1 MFYFRKTLTL
11 TLGLALALSSAPLA
25 QDGAARRSGFDR
37 SSLDE
42 TAKPCEDFF
51 QYATGGWRQ
60 KNPVPPAYSRWG
72 AFNILAEQNRDKSR
86 AILEA
91 AAANK
96 SAPAASVERKIGD
109 LYASCMDEGAVEAAG
124 LKPIEP
130 LLDDVRKLD
139 DVRGLQSLSTRLR
152 RQGVPVL
159 FGFFVMPDS
168 KNTAVNVAYA
178 GQGGLSLPDRD
189 YYLKQDEK
197 SKETREKF
205 LAHAARMFELMGD
218 APDKARAQ
226 AQTVLAVE
234 TKLAEASMDRV
245 QLRNPQLTYH
255 KKTLAE
261 LKDLNTN
268 FSWERFFKDVG
279 HPEIKEV
286 VVRQPD
292 FFKALDK
299 ELTARPL
306 DDWKT
311 YLRWHVVRNFAPQ
324 LPRRFDEENFNFY
337 GKYLQGQ
344 KEQLPRW
351 RRCVG
356 AVDAT
361 LGEALGAEWVKKYY
375 PAEAK
380 ARMKAMIDNLTA
392 VLRTELS
399 TMSWMGEATRKQ
411 AIEKLEAFTPRIGH
425 PDKWRDYAKLKVDR
439 RSYLEN
445 LARAAEF
452 AAEYNLNKVGK
463 PVEKGEW
470 AMTPPTVNAYYSPLN
485 NEIVFPAG
493 ILQPPFFDFTADDAV
508 NYGAIGAVIGH
519 EISHGFDDSG
529 RQYDAKGNLRDW
541 WTAEDAKNYKERAA
555 CIERQF
561 SAFKVAD
568 GLYQNGQLVLGESIG
583 DLGGLKLAYLAYKK
597 SLQGREAPVIDGFTG
612 DQRFFLG
619 WAQVWA
625 SNSTPEDDRL
635 RTQTDPHP
643 LARFRVNGPV
653 SNMPEFAAAFGCK
666 KGDAMVREERCA
678 VW

>member
-1 MFYFRKTLTL
+1 MFHLRKTLTL
-11 TLGLALALSSAPLA
+11 ALGLALALGGASVA
-25 QDGAARRSGFDR
+25 QDGPSRRSGFDR
-37 SSLDE
+37 ANLDE
-42 TAKPCEDFF
+42 TVKPCEDFF
-51 QYATGGWRQ
+51 QYATGGWR
-60 KNPVPPAYSRWG
+60 KRNPVPPAYSRWG

-96 SAPAASVERKIGD
+96 SAPASSVERKIGD
-109 LYASCMDEGAVEAAG
+109 MYASCMDEAAVEAAG
-124 LKPIEP
+124 LKPLEP
-130 LLDDVRKLD
+130 MLDDVQKLN
-139 DVRGLQSLSTRLR
+139 DVRGLQSLATRLR
-152 RQGVPVL
+152 RRGVPVL

-205 LAHAARMFELMGD
+205 VAHAARMFELMGD

-261 LKDLNTN
+261 LKELGTN
-268 FSWERFFKDVG
+268 FSWERFFKDIG

-286 VVRQPD
+286 VVRQPE

-299 ELTARPL
+299 ELTARPIG
-306 DDWKT
+306 DWQT
-311 YLRWHVVRNFAPQ
+311 YLRWHVVRNFAAQ
-324 LPRRFDEENFNFY
+324 LPKKFDEENFNFY
-337 GKYLQGQ
+337 GRYLQGQ

-356 AVDAT
+356 VVDGT

-380 ARMKAMIDNLTA
+380 ARMKAMIDNLVS
-392 VLRTELS
+392 VLRGELS
-399 TMSWMGEATRKQ
+399 TMSWMGEATRRQ

-425 PDKWRDYAKLKVDR
+425 PEKWRDYSKLKVDR

-445 LARAAEF
+445 TARAAEF
-452 AAEYNLNKVGK
+452 AAEYNLSKVGK
-463 PVEKGEW
+463 PVEKGDW
-470 AMTPPTVNAYYSPLN
+470 VMTPPTVNAYYSPLN

-555 CIERQF
+555 CIEQQF
-561 SAFKVAD
+561 SGYKVAD
-568 GLYQNGQLVLGESIG
+568 GLYQNGKLVLGESIG

-597 SLQGREAPVIDGFTG
+597 SLQGREAPVIDGFTP

-666 KGDAMVREERCA
+666 KGDAMVRETQCA

>member
-1 MFYFRKTLTL
+1 MLHLRKTLTL
-11 TLGLALALSSAPLA
+11 AMSFALALSGAPLG

-42 TAKPCEDFF
+42 TVKPCEDFF
-51 QYATGGWRQ
+51 QYATGGWRK

-91 AAANK
+91 AAASKN
-96 SAPAASVERKIGD
+96 APAGGVERKIGD
-109 LYASCMDEGAVEAAG
+109 MYASCMDESAVEAAG
-124 LKPIEP
+124 LKPVEP
-130 LLDDVRKLD
+130 VLDEVQKVGDVRE
-139 DVRGLQSLSTRLR
+139 LQSLATRLR
-152 RQGVPVL
+152 RWGVPVL
-159 FGFFVMPDS
+159 FGFSVMADS
-168 KNTAVNVAYA
+168 KNAAVHIAYA

-205 LAHAARMFELMGD
+205 LAHVARMFELMGD
-218 APDKARAQ
+218 APEKARSQ

-245 QLRNPQLTYH
+245 QLRNPHLTYH
-255 KKTLAE
+255 KKTLSE
-261 LKDLNTN
+261 LKELNTI
-268 FSWERFFKDVG
+268 FSWARFFRDIG

-299 ELTARPL
+299 ELAARPIA
-306 DDWKT
+306 DWQT
-311 YLRWHVVRNFAPQ
+311 YLSWHVVRNFAPQ
-324 LPRRFDEENFNFY
+324 LPKKFDEENFNFY

-344 KEQLPRW
+344 KEHLPRW
-351 RRCVG
+351 QRCVG
-356 AVDAT
+356 FVDTT

-375 PAEAK
+375 PTEAK
-380 ARMKAMIDNLTA
+380 TRMKAMIDNLISA
-392 VLRTELS
+392 LRSEL
-399 TMSWMGEATRKQ
+399 TTINWMGEATRRQ

-425 PDKWRDYAKLKVDR
+425 PEKWRDYSKLKVDR

-445 LARAAEF
+445 VARAAEF
-452 AAEYNLNKVGK
+452 VFEYYLSKVGK

-470 AMTPPTVNAYYSPLN
+470 RMTPPTVNASYNSHR
-485 NEIVFPAG
+485 NEIYFPAG

-555 CIERQF
+555 CIEQQF

-568 GLYQNGQLVLGESIG
+568 GLYQNGKLVLGESIG

-597 SLQGREAPVIDGFTG
+597 SLQGKESPVIDGFTG

-635 RTQTDPHP
+635 RVQTDPHP
-643 LARFRVNGPV
+643 LARFRVNGPL